1 MRNMRH
7 FQLCLVLLAIVSTVH
22 AQEGKHGKNGQKTLS
37 PKEAKWEAVKQYIL
51 KDEYPELFGD
61 KPYRLKIN
69 NAIIEDVDGD
79 GQDDVIVHVTPHYL
93 QSPTIILFKV
103 SKNLKVTRVKEGLA
117 PGPLVPLNG
126 DFLDSHTL
134 GSGMDLTLGKD
145 QKDPTKRMAMIQAA
159 FKNKMG
165 GVVEYANF
173 IHVDGRTGKG
183 IYVDMTGLATPP
195 EGDNCAKFQFSMPE
209 EIAVLPKND
218 GSGNYLLARVGKQI
232 YQYKI
237 HKIRDDGFLEK
248 TLVIKPAP

>member
-1 MRNMRH
+1 MH
-7 FQLCLVLLAIVSTVH
+7 TALATLLGLALLAPLATVH
-22 AQEGKHGKNGQKTLS
+22 AQNDKKA
-37 PKEAKWEAVKQYIL
+37 KEARWEAVKQYML

-69 NAIIEDVDGD
+69 NVIIEDVDND
-79 GQDDVIVHVTPHYL
+79 GQDDVIVHVAPHYR
-93 QSPTIILFKV
+93 QSPTILLFKV
-103 SKNLKVTRVKEGLA
+103 SKDLKVTRVREGLA

-134 GSGMDLTLGKD
+134 GSGVDLTLGKD
-145 QKDPTKRMAMIQAA
+145 QKDRAKRMAIIQAA

-183 IYVDMTGLATPP
+183 IYVDMSGLATPP
-195 EGDNCAKFQFSMPE
+195 EGDNCEKFQFSMPE
-209 EIAVLPKND
+209 EIAVRPKND

-248 TLVIKPAP
+248 TLVVRPAE